1 MDRRDQILSHSLE
14 LAQRKQKC
22 LPSRRGSVSAHTE
35 GGTTGPWLLWV
46 CFTPFFDRSKQACL
60 RSCQDPWLRPRL
72 PLATCPLLLLPSN
85 PFCVALR
92 ALSSGRRNRL
102 HCFFSFRSGSFMCLP
117 EQPLDTLKCESI
129 TLTREMQGRVLYL
142 FRATREFSS
151 HAESDWRAVFTEVF
165 LIKLTPPHQQ
175 PSPKAS
181 RA

>member
-1 MDRRDQILSHSLE
+1 MAARRTSAPGLLLS
-14 LAQRKQKC
+14 
-22 LPSRRGSVSAHTE
+22 
-35 GGTTGPWLLWV
+35 WV
-46 CFTPFFDRSKQACL
+46 CSTPFFDRSNQACS

-72 PLATCPLLLLPSN
+72 PLATCPFLLLPSN

-102 HCFFSFRSGSFMCLP
+102 HCFLSFHSGPFMCLP

-142 FRATREFSS
+142 FRARLREKFSS

-165 LIKLTPPHQQ
+165 LIKLTPPHQR

-181 RA
+181 GA